1 MLDNKLLKLQRKKL
15 QRQILYLRSELEE
28 TQIIFQE
35 CLGDFESEFGKYFR
49 DNINKKNKNES
60 MDPVEFDIP
69 EKDVNIVF
77 RMIAQKTHPDKL
89 IKEDISSPSYKS
101 KVNMY
106 KEAQRSV
113 KNKDWSRV
121 VEIAMELDIDVS
133 WVKKDD
139 SEYLVESVKKLTNK
153 INQLKS
159 TYAWKWGNAPDQ
171 EREIVKKMILQSLG
185 LAVSVDDIIKEKE
198 NGK

>member
-1 MLDNKLLKLQRKKL
+1 VLDNKLLKLKRKKL
-15 QRQILYLRSELEE
+15 QRQILYLRTELEE
-28 TQIIFQE
+28 TQIIFRE
-35 CLGDFESEFGKYFR
+35 CLGDFDSEFGKYFKS
-49 DNINKKNKNES
+49 DPTNKNKNEN

-69 EKDVNIVF
+69 EKDVNTVF

-89 IKEDISSPSYKS
+89 VKEDTSTLTYKA

-113 KNKDWSRV
+113 ENKDWSRV

-133 WVKKDD
+133 NVKNDD
-139 SEYLVESVKKLTNK
+139 SVYLIEGVKKLGQRIK
-153 INQLKS
+153 QLKS
-159 TYAWKWGNAPDQ
+159 TYAWRWGNTPDQ
-171 EREIVKKMILQSLG
+171 ERETVKKMILQSLG
-185 LAVSVDDIIKEKE
+185 LSVSVDDIMKEKK